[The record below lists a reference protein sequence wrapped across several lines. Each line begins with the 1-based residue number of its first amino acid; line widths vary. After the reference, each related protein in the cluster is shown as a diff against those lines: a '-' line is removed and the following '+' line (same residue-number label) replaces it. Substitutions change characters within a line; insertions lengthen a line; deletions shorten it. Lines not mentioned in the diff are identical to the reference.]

1 MIKVG
6 RVVWLRCKGWEQEG
20 LLRLLMNSL
29 DPEVAECPEELIVYG
44 GTGKAARDKKS
55 VAQIKERLIRLENDQ
70 TLLIQSGKPVGVF
83 PSHPFAP
90 RVIMAGSLLVPAYS
104 DYETFWQLERRGLT
118 AYGQST
124 ASCWAYIGT
133 QGVLEGTANTYGEV
147 AKRHF
152 GGTLRGRW
160 VLTSGLGGMGS
171 AQPLGV
177 EYNGGVV
184 LVVEVDESKVDR
196 RLRNSLCQMKAADL
210 DEALFLV
217 QEAVSRKEP
226 RSVALV
232 GNAADVYREV
242 LQRGLVPDVVTD
254 QTAAH
259 DLLNGYV
266 PAGVSL
272 AEAVRLRVAAPE
284 KYLELSRRC
293 IVEHVKTMMEFMR
306 RGAVVFDYGNNIR
319 HQAAAAGYAE
329 AMTIPGF
336 VSAYLRDYFCA
347 GRGPFRW
354 IALSGRAEDIY
365 TLDEFILTE
374 LKDDEEI
381 TNWIHFAQARI
392 PFQGLPARICWLN
405 LDQRL
410 CLVDIITKLLR
421 EGKLAAPVALTRDH
435 MGAIASPWR
444 ETEKMPDG
452 SDAIADWPV
461 LNGLLNA
468 ISGAS
473 LVSVQQGGG
482 VGIGYSIHAGMT
494 VIVDGSE
501 LSRKKATQ
509 VTYSDVGVGI
519 IRHADA
525 GYPLAQ
531 EISRQYGLNID

>member
-1 MIKVG
+1 M
-6 RVVWLRCKGWEQEG
+6 RCRGWEQEG
-20 LLRLLMNSL
+20 LLRLFMNSL

-44 GTGKAARDKKS
+44 GTGKAARDWES
-55 VAQIKERLIRLENDQ
+55 VERIKEKLMQLENDQ
-70 TLLIQSGKPVGVF
+70 TLLVQSGKPVGVF
-83 PSHPFAP
+83 TSHPFAP

-104 DYETFWQLERRGLT
+104 DYDTFWQLERRGQT

-147 AKRHF
+147 ARRHF
-152 GGTLRGRW
+152 GGSLRGRW
-160 VLTSGLGGMGS
+160 VLTSGLGGMGA

-177 EYNGGVV
+177 EYNGGVA
-184 LVVEVDESKVDR
+184 LVVEVDEARVDR
-196 RLRNSLCQMKAADL
+196 RLRNSLCQMKATSL
-210 DEALFLV
+210 DDALFLV
-217 QEAVSRKEP
+217 REAVLRKEP

-232 GNAADVYREV
+232 GNAADVYRAV
-242 LQRGLVPDVVTD
+242 LQRGVVPDVVTD

-272 AEAVRLRVAAPE
+272 SEAIKLRASAPE
-284 KYLELSRRC
+284 KYLERSRSG

-306 RGAVVFDYGNNIR
+306 NGAVVFDYGNNIR
-319 HQAAAAGYAE
+319 HQAAAAGLTGALE
-329 AMTIPGF
+329 IPGF

-365 TLDEFILTE
+365 ALDEFILAE
-374 LKDDEEI
+374 FKDDEAI
-381 TNWIHFAQARI
+381 TNWIRFVQDRI

-410 CLVDIITKLLR
+410 RLVDIIIKLLR
-421 EGKLAAPVALTRDH
+421 ERKLGAPVALTRDH
-435 MGAIASPWR
+435 MGNIASPWR

-461 LNGLLNA
+461 LSGLLNA

-473 LVSVQQGGG
+473 LVSIQQGGG

-494 VIVDGSE
+494 VIVDGSG
-501 LSRKKATQ
+501 LSGKKAAQ
-509 VTYSDVGVGI
+509 VTYSDVGLGI

-525 GYPLAQ
+525 GYPLAR
-531 EISRQYGLNID
+531 EMSRQYGLNMD

>member
-1 MIKVG
+1 
-6 RVVWLRCKGWEQEG
+6 LQCKGWEQEG
-20 LLRLLMNSL
+20 LLRLLVNSL

-44 GTGKAARDKKS
+44 GTGKAARDVES
-55 VAQIKERLIRLENDQ
+55 LRRIKENLMRLENDQ

-104 DYETFWQLERRGLT
+104 DYDTFWRLERRGLT

-147 AKRHF
+147 ARRHF

-177 EYNGGVV
+177 EYNGGAV
-184 LVVEVDESKVDR
+184 LVVEVDESRVNR

-210 DEALFLV
+210 DEALRLV
-217 QEAVSRKEP
+217 QEAVRLGEP

-232 GNAADVYREV
+232 GNAADVYREI
-242 LQRGLVPDVVTD
+242 LRRGVVPDVVTD

-266 PAGVSL
+266 PAGIPL
-272 AEAVRLRVAAPE
+272 AEAIRLRAAAPE
-284 KYLELSRRC
+284 KYLELSRRTL
-293 IVEHVKTMMEFMR
+293 VEHVQAMLEFMH

-319 HQAAAAGYAE
+319 HQAAAAGLAG
-329 AMTIPGF
+329 ALAIPGF
-336 VSAYLRDYFCA
+336 VSAYLRDYFCS

-354 IALSGRAEDIY
+354 IALSGRPEDIY
-365 TLDEFILTE
+365 AIDEYILSAFG
-374 LKDDEEI
+374 DSPEI
-381 TNWIHFAQARI
+381 TDWIRFAQERI

-405 LDQRL
+405 LEQRL
-410 CLVDIITKLLR
+410 HLVDAITELLQKG
-421 EGKLAAPVALTRDH
+421 ELAAPVALTRDH
-435 MGAIASPWR
+435 MGSIASPWR

-452 SDAIADWPV
+452 SDAVADWPV
-461 LNGLLNA
+461 LSGLLNA

-482 VGIGYSIHAGMT
+482 VGVGYSIHAGMT
-494 VIVDGSE
+494 VIVDGSA
-501 LSRKKATQ
+501 LSREKAAR
-509 VTYSDVGVGI
+509 VTYSDVGMSIV
-519 IRHADA
+519 RHADA
-525 GYPLAQ
+525 GYGLAR
-531 EISRQYGLNID
+531 EMSRRYGLDID